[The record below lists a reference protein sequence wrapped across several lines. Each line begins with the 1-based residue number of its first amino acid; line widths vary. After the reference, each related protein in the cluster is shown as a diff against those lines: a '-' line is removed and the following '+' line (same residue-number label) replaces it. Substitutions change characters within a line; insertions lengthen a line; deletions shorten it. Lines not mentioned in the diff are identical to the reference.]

1 MRGAAWEGGQ
11 AHIRGLNIPE
21 LQGASQGHQP
31 KRARKLLL
39 HAHEI
44 AELSKAIEREGMT
57 VVALELYFRNGR
69 AKVEIALAR
78 GKRKIDKRQSIKERD
93 ADREAAAAVTR
104 AALRRR

>member
-1 MRGAAWEGGQ
+1 
-11 AHIRGLNIPE
+11 
-21 LQGASQGHQP
+21 
-31 KRARKLLL
+31 
-39 HAHEI
+39 
-44 AELSKAIEREGMT
+44 MT